1 MTRPSCRP
9 FSRPLTKLTLS
20 ITHLPQSVTS
30 PSSCHPGWGPSGRA
44 EVGNK
49 GGRGGPVCG
58 RSPSGTE
65 TTSGSPGR
73 RIRPIQAI
81 AEKAGILEDELE
93 LYGRY
98 KAKIDY
104 MGLLARLKDKPDGK
118 IINVTAITPTPLG
131 EGKTV
136 TAIGLIESMNA
147 IGIDT
152 MLAYSPRQIPQPGL
166 PAP

>member
-1 MTRPSCRP
+1 MCIRD
-9 FSRPLTKLTLS
+9 
-20 ITHLPQSVTS
+20 S
-30 PSSCHPGWGPSGRA
+30 PSEMRGRVETKEDALTSSAKPTRKSPVPSDIEIA
-44 EVGNK
+44 QAA
-49 GGRGGPVCG
+49 
-58 RSPSGTE
+58 TMQ
-65 TTSGSPGR
+65 
-73 RIRPIQAI
+73 PIQAI

-136 TAIGLIESMNA
+136 TAIGPVSYTHLRAHE
-147 IGIDT
+147 T
-152 MLAYSPRQIPQPGL
+152 V
-166 PAP
+166 